1 MKSKF
6 QALLKARRQWL
17 FPLILL
23 FAAIL
28 TIAALILFS
37 KPEATSAAPS
47 EQQAEAAAQTEAAS
61 ETELVPETEP
71 ATEKQIEYLSHAA
84 YMNGHGSF
92 FSPDRLLT
100 RGDAAI
106 LVYRLFDSSGNEPA
120 VFDDVPED
128 SGIYQEIAGA
138 GAWFPTHSD
147 YLFQPDEPILREDL
161 CSAIL
166 HACQYW
172 SLCPDELAHAGE
184 TPYTAFAR
192 QRGLMYADETSEYVT
207 RGEAAHIFNRVTGRS
222 PDTELLLQT
231 APVIFADVSP
241 VCPYYTDILEAAVPH
256 EYYDD
261 EEQEVWGDT
270 AFAQLKKGF
279 YRQGGIAYYVQKDGT
294 LLTTPGLQEIPS
306 GTVFV
311 ADESGRIYADGRPHL
326 SPDGVVF
333 CRKSGTIL
341 KNGSQNGYSA
351 DENGFYTSGY
361 EELDAYV
368 NGIYDEC
375 LTESMTQ
382 EEKLRACFDYVCEF
396 NYLGRNR
403 PLDDSVKTM
412 PVDLAKNYALKFFE
426 TGKGDCYN
434 FTAAFLFLARGLGYD
449 AEAIVGYCGYEWSG
463 NAIAHGWIEITA
475 DDGNVFIC
483 DPQLENFNIRAGISN
498 EIYGAF
504 MTTYELSY
512 AYYYPN

>member
-1 MKSKF
+1 MVL
-6 QALLKARRQWL
+6 A
-17 FPLILL
+17 
-23 FAAIL
+23 AAI
-28 TIAALILFS
+28 TVSALFLFDRTPQ
-37 KPEATSAAPS
+37 KEASASSSAA
-47 EQQAEAAAQTEAAS
+47 ETLTETAAD
-61 ETELVPETEP
+61 TEP
-71 ATEKQIEYLSHAA
+71 ATEAEPVTEAEPETEEPVEYASHTA
-84 YMNGHGSF
+84 YMYGYDAF
-92 FSPDRLLT
+92 FMPDRLLT
-100 RGDAAI
+100 RAEAAI
-106 LVYRLFDSSGNEPA
+106 LLCRLFDSSGNEP
-120 VFDDVPED
+120 VWFYDVPED
-128 SGIYQEIAGA
+128 SEIYQEVVSA
-138 GAWFPTHSD
+138 GAWFPTRSD

-207 RGEAAHIFNRVTGRS
+207 RGEAAHIFNRVVGRS
-222 PDTELLLQT
+222 PDSVLLLQT
-231 APVIFADVSP
+231 SPVIFADVSP

-270 AFAQLKKGF
+270 AFAQLKNGF
-279 YRQGGIAYYVQKDGT
+279 YRQGGIAYYMQKDGT
-294 LLTTPGLQEIPS
+294 LLTTPGLREIPS

-311 ADESGRIYADGRPHL
+311 ADESGRIYADDRPHL
-326 SPDGVVF
+326 TPDGVVF
-333 CRKSGTIL
+333 CRKNGLIL
-341 KNGSQNGYSA
+341 KNGSQNGYSF

-375 LTESMTQ
+375 LTEDMTQ
-382 EEKLRACFDYVCEF
+382 EEKLRACFDYVREF

-403 PLDDSVKTM
+403 PLDYSVKTM
-412 PVDLAKNYALKFFE
+412 PVDLAKDYALKFFE

-463 NAIAHGWIEITA
+463 NAIARGWVEITT

-483 DPQLENFNIRAGISN
+483 DPQLENYNIRAGISN
-498 EIYGAF
+498 ETYGAF